1 MPGGDYRLEFT
12 VSPDTTGSNNSRRS
26 FLMKLGLGTAALA
39 GVTTGLIKFSQKP
52 TPKLTQEFPG
62 PDSIFHP
69 ATDPR
74 QDPRRA

>member
-1 MPGGDYRLEFT
+1 
-12 VSPDTTGSNNSRRS
+12 
-26 FLMKLGLGTAALA
+26 MKLGLGTAALA
-39 GVTTGLIKFSQKP
+39 GVTTGLIKFSRKP

-74 QDPRRA
+74 QDPRRG